1 MEEQNSNRKS
11 TNQKNPKKR
20 KSQWVYVK
28 IGTRIV
34 DVKKVFI
41 SADEDWD
48 HIKESSTVVTQKEEK
63 RNSEIWNWASGGK
76 SIAGQKTTK
85 NMSQTLTKFVYKN
98 EPKVVESRGRTTKKV
113 KSTLHPTLPKIVRSS
128 PTPSP
133 PARASLSSTNNSPL
147 ITRKISK
154 KDISSSK
161 KVSAKLP
168 GRNPN
173 SIKLNPI
180 NDSSLH
186 KNKIKKSQKTE
197 KTKPRK
203 SEKQVSSE
211 DKSSADKD
219 SILKNDS
226 NANEIIESK
235 EILDEGFASD
245 YSGTCNGSNQDNTSG
260 ETTPMNEES
269 KFSKFSDDTPNI
281 ERKVRSNSVPHDGRH
296 ISNTFQSSSHIIRL
310 TNSFKIEA
318 ENTNNSKD
326 ETGESNGRGQRFT
339 LEMTEV
345 VDVNLSDEIELTK
358 EGEEDAQFSCDIDSL
373 IDSEAKK
380 LMKLN
385 INNALDEI
393 QTEDRLSIVLQV

>member
-147 ITRKISK
+147 ITRKSSK

-260 ETTPMNEES
+260 ETTPMNEE
-269 KFSKFSDDTPNI
+269 SKFSDDTPNI

>member
-48 HIKESSTVVTQKEEK
+48 HIKESSAVVTQKEEK

-147 ITRKISK
+147 ITRKSSK

-269 KFSKFSDDTPNI
+269 KFSDDTPNI

-380 LMKLN
+380 LTKLN

>member
-1 MEEQNSNRKS
+1 MEEQNSSRKS

-147 ITRKISK
+147 ITRKSSK

-260 ETTPMNEES
+260 ETTPMNEE
-269 KFSKFSDDTPNI
+269 SKFSDDTPNI